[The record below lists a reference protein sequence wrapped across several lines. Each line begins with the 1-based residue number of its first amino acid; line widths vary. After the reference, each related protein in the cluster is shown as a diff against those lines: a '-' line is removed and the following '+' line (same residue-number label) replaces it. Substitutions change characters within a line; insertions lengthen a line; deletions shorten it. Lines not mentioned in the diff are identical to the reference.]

1 VTVAAVALAVTVVA
15 TVALVEDRSPTRR
28 NTNYQKFK

>member
-1 VTVAAVALAVTVVA
+1 VVVA